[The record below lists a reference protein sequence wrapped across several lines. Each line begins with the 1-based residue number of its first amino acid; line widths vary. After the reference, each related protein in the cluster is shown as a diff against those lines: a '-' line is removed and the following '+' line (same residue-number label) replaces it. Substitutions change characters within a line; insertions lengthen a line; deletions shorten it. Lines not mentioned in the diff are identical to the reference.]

1 MNLLFLKS
9 IEKNIYVQYNVE
21 TCIYARKVL
30 FAFLRRIKLA
40 KSKKII
46 PYKKRRNLN
55 VGIII
60 FSLLLLYTSVYFI
73 KLITRKKI
81 IYNEVVEGS
90 MAENKT
96 HTGLILRDES
106 VEAAPAGGYINI
118 YMRDGKRAAVGS
130 RVYSLDATGDLKK
143 LMEASAGKEDTVSDS
158 SVIEMKKK
166 LSNFTS
172 NYSDSDF
179 EYVYDTKY
187 LLDNAASEHSN
198 IINIENIDNISNEN
212 GLSLNV
218 VTSPASGEVSYAMDD
233 IAEKKE
239 EDLTKSDFDSSKH
252 TVSYIKNEQLVEE
265 GTRIYRVVHSESW
278 SIYFEFEKGEEEL
291 YAEKKTLTVKFK
303 SNGLILTGDYS
314 VVETKD
320 GYSLGKLTFDKYM
333 VQFISNRYVDFDI
346 QSSSVNGLKIP
357 SRSVLE
363 KDFYTIPID
372 FIAKG
377 GDGVSDGFYKEVD
390 KDGNVSTVFVPAE
403 IIKVTDVNCYISTE
417 NKDIA
422 SGDKL
427 IKPDSNEIFEVS
439 NKEKLLG
446 VYNINKGYTIFK
458 TIDIIGSNKEFY
470 IVDKGTKYGL
480 KVYDHILLNPD
491 NYKEGDFIYQ

>member
-1 MNLLFLKS
+1 ML
-9 IEKNIYVQYNVE
+9 V
-21 TCIYARKVL
+21 
-30 FAFLRRIKLA
+30 FLRRIKLA
-40 KSKKII
+40 DSKKII
-46 PYKKRRNLN
+46 PYRKKRTFN
-55 VGIII
+55 VGVII
-60 FSLLLLYTSVYFI
+60 FLSLLIY
-73 KLITRKKI
+73 LIPSAVRGATRKQI
-81 IYNEVVEGS
+81 RYNEVVEGS
-90 MAENKT
+90 MSENKT

-106 VEAAPAGGYINI
+106 VQVSPDGGYINI

-143 LMEASAGKEDTVSDS
+143 LMEASSGKEDTISDS

-187 LLDNAASEHSN
+187 LLDNAASEYSN
-198 IINIENIDNISNEN
+198 LINIENIDNISNEN

-218 VTSPASGEVSYAMDD
+218 ITSPYSGEISYAIDD

-239 EDLTKSDFDSSKH
+239 EDLTKSDFDTSKH
-252 TVSYIKNEQLVEE
+252 PISYIKNEQLIEAETKVY
-265 GTRIYRVVHSESW
+265 RIVNSESW

-303 SNGLILTGDYS
+303 SNGLTLTGDYS

-333 VQFISNRYVDFDI
+333 VQFISNRYAEFDI
-346 QSSSVNGLKIP
+346 QSLVVNGLKIP
-357 SRSVLE
+357 SKCVLE
-363 KDFYTIPID
+363 KDFYTIPVEYM
-372 FIAKG
+372 AKG
-377 GDGVSDGFYKEVD
+377 GDGVSDGFYKQVD
-390 KDGNVSTVFVPAE
+390 KDGTTSTVFVPE
-403 IIKVTDVNCYISTE
+403 DIIKITDTNCYISTE

-446 VYNINKGYTIFK
+446 VYNINKGYTVFK
-458 TIDIIGSNKEFY
+458 NIDILGSNKEFY

-491 NYKEGDFIYQ
+491 GFKEGEFIYQ

>member
-1 MNLLFLKS
+1 M
-9 IEKNIYVQYNVE
+9 
-21 TCIYARKVL
+21 AD
-30 FAFLRRIKLA
+30 
-40 KSKKII
+40 SKKII
-46 PYKKRRNLN
+46 PYRKKRIIN
-55 VGIII
+55 VGVII
-60 FSLLLLYTSVYFI
+60 FLFVFFY
-73 KLITRKKI
+73 LILILVKFATRKQI
-81 IYNEVVEGS
+81 RYNEVVEGS
-90 MAENKT
+90 MSENKT

-106 VEAAPAGGYINI
+106 VQVSPDGGYINI

-143 LMEASAGKEDTVSDS
+143 LMEASAGKEDTISDS

-187 LLDNAASEHSN
+187 LLDNAASEYSN
-198 IINIENIDNISNEN
+198 LINIENIDNISNEN

-218 VTSPASGEVSYAMDD
+218 ITSPYSGEISYAMDD

-239 EDLTKSDFDSSKH
+239 EDLTKSDFDTSKH
-252 TVSYIKNEQLVEE
+252 PISYIKNEQLIEAETKVY
-265 GTRIYRVVHSESW
+265 RIVNSESW

-291 YAEKKTLTVKFK
+291 YTEKKTLTVKFK
-303 SNGLILTGDYS
+303 SNGLTLTGDYS

-333 VQFISNRYVDFDI
+333 VQFISNRYAEFDI
-346 QSSSVNGLKIP
+346 QSSVVNGLKIP
-357 SRSVLE
+357 SKCVLE
-363 KDFYTIPID
+363 KDFYTIPVEYM
-372 FIAKG
+372 AKG
-377 GDGVSDGFYKEVD
+377 GDGVSDGFYKQVD
-390 KDGNVSTVFVPAE
+390 KDGTTSTVFVPE
-403 IIKVTDVNCYISTE
+403 DIIKITDANCYISTE
-417 NKDIA
+417 NKDIV

-427 IKPDSNEIFEVS
+427 IKPDSNDIFEVS

-446 VYNINKGYTIFK
+446 VYNINKGYTVFK
-458 TIDIIGSNKEFY
+458 NIDILGSNKEFY

-491 NYKEGDFIYQ
+491 GFKEGEFIYQ

>member
-1 MNLLFLKS
+1 MS
-9 IEKNIYVQYNVE
+9 
-21 TCIYARKVL
+21 
-30 FAFLRRIKLA
+30 
-40 KSKKII
+40 
-46 PYKKRRNLN
+46 
-55 VGIII
+55 
-60 FSLLLLYTSVYFI
+60 
-73 KLITRKKI
+73 
-81 IYNEVVEGS
+81 
-90 MAENKT
+90 ENKT

-106 VEAAPAGGYINI
+106 VQVSPDGGYINI

-143 LMEASAGKEDTVSDS
+143 LMEASSGKEDTISDS

-187 LLDNAASEHSN
+187 LLDNAASEYSN
-198 IINIENIDNISNEN
+198 LINIENIDNISNEN

-218 VTSPASGEVSYAMDD
+218 ITSPYSGEISYAIDD

-239 EDLTKSDFDSSKH
+239 EDLTKSDFDTSKH
-252 TVSYIKNEQLVEE
+252 PISYIKNEQLIEAETKVY
-265 GTRIYRVVHSESW
+265 RIVNSESW

-291 YAEKKTLTVKFK
+291 YTEKKTLTVKFK
-303 SNGLILTGDYS
+303 SNGLTLTGDYS

-333 VQFISNRYVDFDI
+333 VQFISNRYAEFDI
-346 QSSSVNGLKIP
+346 QSLVVNGLKIP
-357 SRSVLE
+357 SKCVLE
-363 KDFYTIPID
+363 KDFYTIPVEYM
-372 FIAKG
+372 AKG
-377 GDGVSDGFYKEVD
+377 GDGVSDGFYKQVD
-390 KDGNVSTVFVPAE
+390 KDGTTSTVFVPE
-403 IIKVTDVNCYISTE
+403 DIIKITDANCYISTE
-417 NKDIA
+417 NKDIV

-427 IKPDSNEIFEVS
+427 IKPDSNDIFEVS

-446 VYNINKGYTIFK
+446 VYNINKGYTVFK
-458 TIDIIGSNKEFY
+458 NIDILGSNKEFY

-491 NYKEGDFIYQ
+491 GFKEGEFIYQ

>member
-1 MNLLFLKS
+1 MS
-9 IEKNIYVQYNVE
+9 
-21 TCIYARKVL
+21 
-30 FAFLRRIKLA
+30 
-40 KSKKII
+40 
-46 PYKKRRNLN
+46 
-55 VGIII
+55 
-60 FSLLLLYTSVYFI
+60 
-73 KLITRKKI
+73 
-81 IYNEVVEGS
+81 
-90 MAENKT
+90 ENKT

-106 VEAAPAGGYINI
+106 VQVSPDGGYINI

-143 LMEASAGKEDTVSDS
+143 LMEASAGKEDTISDS

-166 LSNFTS
+166 LSNFAS

-187 LLDNAASEHSN
+187 LLDNAASEYSN
-198 IINIENIDNISNEN
+198 LINIENIDNISNEN

-218 VTSPASGEVSYAMDD
+218 ITSPYSGEISYAIDD

-239 EDLTKSDFDSSKH
+239 EDLTKSDFDTSKH
-252 TVSYIKNEQLVEE
+252 PISYIKNEQLIEAETKVY
-265 GTRIYRVVHSESW
+265 RIVNSESW

-303 SNGLILTGDYS
+303 SNGLTLTGDYS

-333 VQFISNRYVDFDI
+333 VQFISNRYAEFDI
-346 QSSSVNGLKIP
+346 QSSVVNGLKIP
-357 SRSVLE
+357 SKCVLE
-363 KDFYTIPID
+363 KDFYTIPVEYM
-372 FIAKG
+372 AKG
-377 GDGVSDGFYKEVD
+377 GDGVSDGFYKQVD
-390 KDGNVSTVFVPAE
+390 KDGTTSTVFVPE
-403 IIKVTDVNCYISTE
+403 DIIKITDANCYISTE
-417 NKDIA
+417 NKDIV

-446 VYNINKGYTIFK
+446 VYNINKGYTVFK
-458 TIDIIGSNKEFY
+458 NIDILGSNKEFY

-491 NYKEGDFIYQ
+491 GFKEGEFIYQ

>member
-1 MNLLFLKS
+1 M
-9 IEKNIYVQYNVE
+9 
-21 TCIYARKVL
+21 AD
-30 FAFLRRIKLA
+30 
-40 KSKKII
+40 SKKII
-46 PYKKRRNLN
+46 PYRKKRTFN
-55 VGIII
+55 VGVII
-60 FSLLLLYTSVYFI
+60 FLLVFFY
-73 KLITRKKI
+73 LILILVKFATRKQI
-81 IYNEVVEGS
+81 RYNEVVEGS
-90 MAENKT
+90 MSENKT

-106 VEAAPAGGYINI
+106 VQVSPDGGYINI

-143 LMEASAGKEDTVSDS
+143 LMEASAGKEDTISDS

-187 LLDNAASEHSN
+187 LLDNAASEYSN
-198 IINIENIDNISNEN
+198 LINIENIDNISNEN

-218 VTSPASGEVSYAMDD
+218 VTSPYSGEISYAMDD

-239 EDLTKSDFDSSKH
+239 EDLTKSDFDTSKH
-252 TVSYIKNEQLVEE
+252 PISYIKNEQLIEAETKVY
-265 GTRIYRVVHSESW
+265 RIVNSESW

-291 YAEKKTLTVKFK
+291 YAEKKALTVKFK
-303 SNGLILTGDYS
+303 SNGLTLTGDYS

-333 VQFISNRYVDFDI
+333 VQFISNRYAEFDI
-346 QSSSVNGLKIP
+346 QSSVVNGLKIP
-357 SRSVLE
+357 SKCVLE
-363 KDFYTIPID
+363 KDFYTIPVEYM
-372 FIAKG
+372 AKG
-377 GDGVSDGFYKEVD
+377 GDGVSDGFYKQVD
-390 KDGNVSTVFVPAE
+390 KDGTTSTVFVPE
-403 IIKVTDVNCYISTE
+403 DIIKITDTNCYISTE

-446 VYNINKGYTIFK
+446 VYNINKGFTVFK
-458 TIDIIGSNKEFY
+458 NIDILGSNKEFY

-491 NYKEGDFIYQ
+491 GFKEGDFIYQ

>member
-1 MNLLFLKS
+1 M
-9 IEKNIYVQYNVE
+9 
-21 TCIYARKVL
+21 AD
-30 FAFLRRIKLA
+30 
-40 KSKKII
+40 SKKII
-46 PYKKRRNLN
+46 PYRKKRIIN
-55 VGIII
+55 VGVII
-60 FSLLLLYTSVYFI
+60 FLLVFFY
-73 KLITRKKI
+73 LILILVKFATRKQI
-81 IYNEVVEGS
+81 RYNEVVEGS
-90 MAENKT
+90 MSENKT

-106 VEAAPAGGYINI
+106 VQVSPDGGYINI

-143 LMEASAGKEDTVSDS
+143 LMEASAGKEDTISDS

-166 LSNFTS
+166 LSNFAS

-187 LLDNAASEHSN
+187 LLDNAASEYSN
-198 IINIENIDNISNEN
+198 LINIENIDNISNEN
-212 GLSLNV
+212 GLRLNV
-218 VTSPASGEVSYAMDD
+218 VTSPYSGEISYAMDD

-239 EDLTKSDFDSSKH
+239 EDLTKSDFDTSKH
-252 TVSYIKNEQLVEE
+252 PISYIKNEQLIEAETKVY
-265 GTRIYRVVHSESW
+265 RIVNSESW

-291 YAEKKTLTVKFK
+291 YAEKKALTVKFK
-303 SNGLILTGDYS
+303 SNGLTLTGDYS

-333 VQFISNRYVDFDI
+333 VQFISNRYAEFDI
-346 QSSSVNGLKIP
+346 QSSVVNGLKIP
-357 SRSVLE
+357 SKCVLE
-363 KDFYTIPID
+363 KDFYTIPVEYM
-372 FIAKG
+372 AKG
-377 GDGVSDGFYKEVD
+377 GDGVSDGFYKQVD
-390 KDGNVSTVFVPAE
+390 KDGTTSTVFVPE
-403 IIKVTDVNCYISTE
+403 DIIKITDTNCYISTE

-446 VYNINKGYTIFK
+446 VYNINKGFTVFK
-458 TIDIIGSNKEFY
+458 NIDILGSNKEFY

-491 NYKEGDFIYQ
+491 GFKEGDFIYQ

>member
-1 MNLLFLKS
+1 M
-9 IEKNIYVQYNVE
+9 
-21 TCIYARKVL
+21 AD
-30 FAFLRRIKLA
+30 
-40 KSKKII
+40 SKKII
-46 PYKKRRNLN
+46 PYRKKRTFN
-55 VGIII
+55 VGVII
-60 FSLLLLYTSVYFI
+60 FLSLLIY
-73 KLITRKKI
+73 LIPSAVRGATRKQI
-81 IYNEVVEGS
+81 RYNEVVEGS
-90 MAENKT
+90 MSENKT

-106 VEAAPAGGYINI
+106 VQVSPDGGYINI

-143 LMEASAGKEDTVSDS
+143 LMEASSGKEDTISDS

-187 LLDNAASEHSN
+187 LLDNAASEYSN
-198 IINIENIDNISNEN
+198 LINIENIDNISNEN

-218 VTSPASGEVSYAMDD
+218 ITSPYSGEISYAIDD

-239 EDLTKSDFDSSKH
+239 EDLTKSDFDTSKH
-252 TVSYIKNEQLVEE
+252 PISYIKNEQLIEAETKVY
-265 GTRIYRVVHSESW
+265 RIVKSESW

-303 SNGLILTGDYS
+303 SNGLTLTGDYS
-314 VVETKD
+314 VLETKD

-333 VQFISNRYVDFDI
+333 VQFISNRYAEFDI
-346 QSSSVNGLKIP
+346 QSLVVNGLKIP
-357 SRSVLE
+357 SKCVLE
-363 KDFYTIPID
+363 KDFYTIPVEYM
-372 FIAKG
+372 AKG
-377 GDGVSDGFYKEVD
+377 GDGVSDGFYKQVD
-390 KDGNVSTVFVPAE
+390 KDGTTSTVFVPE
-403 IIKVTDVNCYISTE
+403 DIIKITDTNCYISTE

-446 VYNINKGYTIFK
+446 VYNINKGYTVFK
-458 TIDIIGSNKEFY
+458 NIDILGSNKEFY

-491 NYKEGDFIYQ
+491 GFKEGEFIYQ

>member
-1 MNLLFLKS
+1 M
-9 IEKNIYVQYNVE
+9 
-21 TCIYARKVL
+21 AD
-30 FAFLRRIKLA
+30 
-40 KSKKII
+40 SKKII
-46 PYKKRRNLN
+46 PYRKKRIIN
-55 VGIII
+55 VGVII
-60 FSLLLLYTSVYFI
+60 FLFVFFY
-73 KLITRKKI
+73 LILILVKFATRKQI
-81 IYNEVVEGS
+81 RYNEVVEGS
-90 MAENKT
+90 MSENKT

-106 VEAAPAGGYINI
+106 VQVSPDGGYINI

-143 LMEASAGKEDTVSDS
+143 LMEASAGKEDTISDS

-187 LLDNAASEHSN
+187 LLDNAASEYSN
-198 IINIENIDNISNEN
+198 LINIENIDNISNAN

-218 VTSPASGEVSYAMDD
+218 VTSPYSGEISYAMDD

-239 EDLTKSDFDSSKH
+239 EDLTKSDFDTSKH
-252 TVSYIKNEQLVEE
+252 PISYIKNEQLIEAETKVY
-265 GTRIYRVVHSESW
+265 RIVNSESW

-291 YAEKKTLTVKFK
+291 YTEKKTLTVKFK
-303 SNGLILTGDYS
+303 SNGLTLTGDYS

-333 VQFISNRYVDFDI
+333 VQFISNRYAEFDI
-346 QSSSVNGLKIP
+346 QSSVVNGLKIP
-357 SRSVLE
+357 SKCVLE
-363 KDFYTIPID
+363 KDFYTIPVEYM
-372 FIAKG
+372 AKG
-377 GDGVSDGFYKEVD
+377 GDGVSDGFYKQVD
-390 KDGNVSTVFVPAE
+390 KDGTTSTVFVPE
-403 IIKVTDVNCYISTE
+403 DIIKITDTNCYISTE

-427 IKPDSNEIFEVS
+427 IKPDSNEMFEVS

-446 VYNINKGYTIFK
+446 VYNINKGFTVFK
-458 TIDIIGSNKEFY
+458 NIDILGSNKEFY

-480 KVYDHILLNPD
+480 KVYDHILLDPD
-491 NYKEGDFIYQ
+491 GFKEGDFIYQ

>member
-1 MNLLFLKS
+1 MS
-9 IEKNIYVQYNVE
+9 
-21 TCIYARKVL
+21 
-30 FAFLRRIKLA
+30 
-40 KSKKII
+40 
-46 PYKKRRNLN
+46 
-55 VGIII
+55 
-60 FSLLLLYTSVYFI
+60 
-73 KLITRKKI
+73 
-81 IYNEVVEGS
+81 
-90 MAENKT
+90 ENKT

-106 VEAAPAGGYINI
+106 VQVSPDGGYINI

-143 LMEASAGKEDTVSDS
+143 LMEASAGKEDTISDS

-166 LSNFTS
+166 LSNFAS

-187 LLDNAASEHSN
+187 LLDNAASEYSN
-198 IINIENIDNISNEN
+198 LINIENIDNISNEN

-218 VTSPASGEVSYAMDD
+218 ITSPYSGEISYAIDD

-239 EDLTKSDFDSSKH
+239 EDLTKSDFDTSKH
-252 TVSYIKNEQLVEE
+252 PISYIKNEQLIEAETKVY
-265 GTRIYRVVHSESW
+265 RIVNSESW

-291 YAEKKTLTVKFK
+291 YTEKKTLTVKFK
-303 SNGLILTGDYS
+303 SNGLTLTGDYS

-333 VQFISNRYVDFDI
+333 VQFISNRYAEFDI
-346 QSSSVNGLKIP
+346 QSSVVNGLKIP
-357 SRSVLE
+357 SKCVLE
-363 KDFYTIPID
+363 KDFYTIPVEYM
-372 FIAKG
+372 AKG
-377 GDGVSDGFYKEVD
+377 GDGVIDGFYKQVD
-390 KDGNVSTVFVPAE
+390 KDGTTSTVFVPE
-403 IIKVTDVNCYISTE
+403 DIIKITDANCYISTE
-417 NKDIA
+417 NKDIV

-427 IKPDSNEIFEVS
+427 IKPDSNDIFEVS

-446 VYNINKGYTIFK
+446 VYNINKGYTVFK
-458 TIDIIGSNKEFY
+458 NIDILGSNKEFY

-491 NYKEGDFIYQ
+491 GFKEGEFIYQ

>member
-1 MNLLFLKS
+1 M
-9 IEKNIYVQYNVE
+9 
-21 TCIYARKVL
+21 AD
-30 FAFLRRIKLA
+30 
-40 KSKKII
+40 SKKII
-46 PYKKRRNLN
+46 PYRKKRIIN
-55 VGIII
+55 VGVII
-60 FSLLLLYTSVYFI
+60 FLLVFFY
-73 KLITRKKI
+73 LILILVKFATRKQI
-81 IYNEVVEGS
+81 RYNEVVEGS
-90 MAENKT
+90 MSENKT

-106 VEAAPAGGYINI
+106 VQVSPDGGYINI

-143 LMEASAGKEDTVSDS
+143 LMEASAGKEDTISDS

-166 LSNFTS
+166 LSNFAS

-187 LLDNAASEHSN
+187 LLDNAASEYSN
-198 IINIENIDNISNEN
+198 LINIENIDNISNEN

-218 VTSPASGEVSYAMDD
+218 ITSPYSGEISYAMDD

-239 EDLTKSDFDSSKH
+239 EDLTKSDFDTSKH
-252 TVSYIKNEQLVEE
+252 PISYIKNEQLIEAETKVY
-265 GTRIYRVVHSESW
+265 RIVNSESW

-291 YAEKKTLTVKFK
+291 YAEKKALTVKFK
-303 SNGLILTGDYS
+303 SNGLTLTGDYS

-333 VQFISNRYVDFDI
+333 VQFISNRYAEFDI
-346 QSSSVNGLKIP
+346 QSSVVNGLKIP
-357 SRSVLE
+357 SKCVLE
-363 KDFYTIPID
+363 KDFYTIPVEYM
-372 FIAKG
+372 AKG
-377 GDGVSDGFYKEVD
+377 GDGVSDGFYKQVD
-390 KDGNVSTVFVPAE
+390 KDGTTSTVFVPE
-403 IIKVTDVNCYISTE
+403 DIIKITDTNCYISTE

-446 VYNINKGYTIFK
+446 VYNINKGYTVFK
-458 TIDIIGSNKEFY
+458 NIDILGSNKEFY

-491 NYKEGDFIYQ
+491 GFKEGEFIYQ

>member
-1 MNLLFLKS
+1 M
-9 IEKNIYVQYNVE
+9 
-21 TCIYARKVL
+21 AD
-30 FAFLRRIKLA
+30 
-40 KSKKII
+40 SKKII
-46 PYKKRRNLN
+46 PYRKKRIIN
-55 VGIII
+55 VGVII
-60 FSLLLLYTSVYFI
+60 FLFVFFY
-73 KLITRKKI
+73 LILILVKFATRKQI
-81 IYNEVVEGS
+81 RYNEVVEGS
-90 MAENKT
+90 MSENKT

-106 VEAAPAGGYINI
+106 VQVSPDGGYINI

-143 LMEASAGKEDTVSDS
+143 LMEASSGKEDTISDS

-166 LSNFTS
+166 LSNFAS

-187 LLDNAASEHSN
+187 LLDNAASEYSN
-198 IINIENIDNISNEN
+198 LINIENIDNISNEN

-218 VTSPASGEVSYAMDD
+218 VTSPYSGEISYAIDD

-239 EDLTKSDFDSSKH
+239 EDLTKSDFDTSKH
-252 TVSYIKNEQLVEE
+252 PISYIKNEQLIEAETKVY
-265 GTRIYRVVHSESW
+265 RIVNSESW

-291 YAEKKTLTVKFK
+291 YAEKKALTVKFK
-303 SNGLILTGDYS
+303 SNGLTLTGDYS

-333 VQFISNRYVDFDI
+333 VQFISNRYAEFDI
-346 QSSSVNGLKIP
+346 QSSVVNGLKIP
-357 SRSVLE
+357 SKCVLE
-363 KDFYTIPID
+363 KDFYTIPVEYM
-372 FIAKG
+372 AKG
-377 GDGVSDGFYKEVD
+377 GDGVSDGFYKQVD
-390 KDGNVSTVFVPAE
+390 KDGTTSTVFVPE
-403 IIKVTDVNCYISTE
+403 DIIKITDTNCYISTE

-446 VYNINKGYTIFK
+446 VYNINKGFTVFK
-458 TIDIIGSNKEFY
+458 NIDILGSNKEFY

-491 NYKEGDFIYQ
+491 SFKEGDFIYQ

>member
-1 MNLLFLKS
+1 M
-9 IEKNIYVQYNVE
+9 
-21 TCIYARKVL
+21 AD
-30 FAFLRRIKLA
+30 
-40 KSKKII
+40 SKKII
-46 PYKKRRNLN
+46 PYRKKRTFN
-55 VGIII
+55 VGVII
-60 FSLLLLYTSVYFI
+60 FLFVFFYI
-73 KLITRKKI
+73 ILILVKFATRKQVR
-81 IYNEVVEGS
+81 YNEVVEGS
-90 MAENKT
+90 MSENKT

-106 VEAAPAGGYINI
+106 VQVSPDGGYINI

-143 LMEASAGKEDTVSDS
+143 LMEASAGKEDTISDS

-187 LLDNAASEHSN
+187 LLDNAASEYSN
-198 IINIENIDNISNEN
+198 LINIENIDNISNEN

-218 VTSPASGEVSYAMDD
+218 ITSPYSGEISYAMDD

-239 EDLTKSDFDSSKH
+239 EDLTKSDFDTSKH
-252 TVSYIKNEQLVEE
+252 PISYIKNEQLIEAETKVY
-265 GTRIYRVVHSESW
+265 RIVNSESW

-291 YAEKKTLTVKFK
+291 YTEKKTLTVKFK
-303 SNGLILTGDYS
+303 SNGLTLTGDYS

-333 VQFISNRYVDFDI
+333 VQFISNRYAEFDI
-346 QSSSVNGLKIP
+346 QSSVVNGLKIP
-357 SRSVLE
+357 SKCVLE
-363 KDFYTIPID
+363 KDFYTIPVEYM
-372 FIAKG
+372 AKG
-377 GDGVSDGFYKEVD
+377 GDGVSDGFYKQVD
-390 KDGNVSTVFVPAE
+390 KDGTTSTVFVPE
-403 IIKVTDVNCYISTE
+403 DIIKITDTNCYISTE

-446 VYNINKGYTIFK
+446 VYNINKGFTVFK
-458 TIDIIGSNKEFY
+458 NIDILGSNKEFY
-470 IVDKGTKYGL
+470 IVDKVTKYGL

-491 NYKEGDFIYQ
+491 GFKEGDFIYQ

>member
-1 MNLLFLKS
+1 MS
-9 IEKNIYVQYNVE
+9 
-21 TCIYARKVL
+21 
-30 FAFLRRIKLA
+30 
-40 KSKKII
+40 
-46 PYKKRRNLN
+46 
-55 VGIII
+55 
-60 FSLLLLYTSVYFI
+60 
-73 KLITRKKI
+73 
-81 IYNEVVEGS
+81 
-90 MAENKT
+90 ENKT

-106 VEAAPAGGYINI
+106 VQVSPDGGYINI

-143 LMEASAGKEDTVSDS
+143 LMEASAGKEDTISDS

-166 LSNFTS
+166 LSNFAS

-187 LLDNAASEHSN
+187 LLDNAASEYSN
-198 IINIENIDNISNEN
+198 LINIENIDNISNEN

-218 VTSPASGEVSYAMDD
+218 ITSPYSGEISYAMDD

-239 EDLTKSDFDSSKH
+239 EDLTKSDFDTSKH
-252 TVSYIKNEQLVEE
+252 PISYIKNEQLIEAETKVY
-265 GTRIYRVVHSESW
+265 RIVNSESW

-303 SNGLILTGDYS
+303 SNGLTLTGDYS

-333 VQFISNRYVDFDI
+333 VQFISNRYAEFDI
-346 QSSSVNGLKIP
+346 QSSVVNGLKIP
-357 SRSVLE
+357 SKCVLE
-363 KDFYTIPID
+363 KDFYTIPVEYM
-372 FIAKG
+372 AKG
-377 GDGVSDGFYKEVD
+377 GDGVSDGFYKQVD
-390 KDGNVSTVFVPAE
+390 KDGTTSTVFVPE
-403 IIKVTDVNCYISTE
+403 DIIKITDANCYISTE

-427 IKPDSNEIFEVS
+427 IKPDSNDIFEVS

-446 VYNINKGYTIFK
+446 VYNINKGYTVFK
-458 TIDIIGSNKEFY
+458 NIDILGSNKEFY

-491 NYKEGDFIYQ
+491 GFKEGEFIYQ

>member
-1 MNLLFLKS
+1 M
-9 IEKNIYVQYNVE
+9 
-21 TCIYARKVL
+21 AD
-30 FAFLRRIKLA
+30 
-40 KSKKII
+40 SKKII
-46 PYKKRRNLN
+46 PYRKKRTFN
-55 VGIII
+55 VGVII
-60 FSLLLLYTSVYFI
+60 FLSLLIY
-73 KLITRKKI
+73 LIPSAVRGATRKQI
-81 IYNEVVEGS
+81 RYNEVVEGS
-90 MAENKT
+90 MSENKT

-106 VEAAPAGGYINI
+106 VQVSPDGGYINI

-143 LMEASAGKEDTVSDS
+143 LMEASSGKEDTISDS

-187 LLDNAASEHSN
+187 LLDNAASEYSN
-198 IINIENIDNISNEN
+198 LINIENIDNISNEN

-218 VTSPASGEVSYAMDD
+218 ITSPYSGEISYAIDD

-239 EDLTKSDFDSSKH
+239 EDLTKSDFDTSKH
-252 TVSYIKNEQLVEE
+252 PISYIKNEQLIEAETKVY
-265 GTRIYRVVHSESW
+265 RIVKSESW

-303 SNGLILTGDYS
+303 SNGLTLTGDYS

-333 VQFISNRYVDFDI
+333 VQFISNRYAEFDI
-346 QSSSVNGLKIP
+346 QSLVVNGLKIP
-357 SRSVLE
+357 SKCVLE
-363 KDFYTIPID
+363 KDFYTIPVEYM
-372 FIAKG
+372 AKG
-377 GDGVSDGFYKEVD
+377 GDGVSDGFYKQVD
-390 KDGNVSTVFVPAE
+390 KDGTTSTVFVPE
-403 IIKVTDVNCYISTE
+403 DIIKITDTNCYISTE

-446 VYNINKGYTIFK
+446 VYNINKGYTVFK
-458 TIDIIGSNKEFY
+458 NIDILGSNKEFY

-491 NYKEGDFIYQ
+491 GFKEGEFIYQ

>member
-1 MNLLFLKS
+1 LL
-9 IEKNIYVQYNVE
+9 
-21 TCIYARKVL
+21 
-30 FAFLRRIKLA
+30 AFLRRIKLA
-40 KSKKII
+40 DSKKII
-46 PYKKRRNLN
+46 PYRKKRTFN
-55 VGIII
+55 VGVIIFLSLLIYII
-60 FSLLLLYTSVYFI
+60 FSSF
-73 KLITRKKI
+73 KGATRKQI
-81 IYNEVVEGS
+81 RYNEVVEGS
-90 MAENKT
+90 MSENKT

-106 VEAAPAGGYINI
+106 VQVSPDGGYINI

-143 LMEASAGKEDTVSDS
+143 LMEASAGKEDTISDS

-166 LSNFTS
+166 LSNFAS

-187 LLDNAASEHSN
+187 LLDNAASEYSN
-198 IINIENIDNISNEN
+198 LINIENIDNISNEN

-218 VTSPASGEVSYAMDD
+218 ITSPYSGEISYAIDD

-239 EDLTKSDFDSSKH
+239 EDLTKSDFDTSKH
-252 TVSYIKNEQLVEE
+252 PISYIKNEQLIEAETKVY
-265 GTRIYRVVHSESW
+265 RIVNSESW

-291 YAEKKTLTVKFK
+291 YTEKKTLTVKFK
-303 SNGLILTGDYS
+303 SNGLTLTGDYS

-333 VQFISNRYVDFDI
+333 VQFISNRYAEFDI
-346 QSSSVNGLKIP
+346 QSSVVNGLKIP
-357 SRSVLE
+357 SKCVLE
-363 KDFYTIPID
+363 KDFYTIPVEYM
-372 FIAKG
+372 AKG
-377 GDGVSDGFYKEVD
+377 GDGVSDGFYKQVD
-390 KDGNVSTVFVPAE
+390 KDGTTSTVFVPE
-403 IIKVTDVNCYISTE
+403 DIIKITDANCYISTE
-417 NKDIA
+417 NKDIV

-427 IKPDSNEIFEVS
+427 IKPDSNDIFEVS

-446 VYNINKGYTIFK
+446 VYNINKGYTVFK
-458 TIDIIGSNKEFY
+458 NIDILGSNKEFY

-491 NYKEGDFIYQ
+491 GFKEGEFIYQ

>member
-1 MNLLFLKS
+1 M
-9 IEKNIYVQYNVE
+9 
-21 TCIYARKVL
+21 AD
-30 FAFLRRIKLA
+30 
-40 KSKKII
+40 SKKII
-46 PYKKRRNLN
+46 PYRKKRIIN
-55 VGIII
+55 VGVII
-60 FSLLLLYTSVYFI
+60 FLLVFFY
-73 KLITRKKI
+73 LILILVKFATRKQI
-81 IYNEVVEGS
+81 RYNEVVEGS
-90 MAENKT
+90 MSENKT

-106 VEAAPAGGYINI
+106 VQVSPDGGYINI

-143 LMEASAGKEDTVSDS
+143 LMEASAGKEDTISDS

-166 LSNFTS
+166 LSNFAS

-187 LLDNAASEHSN
+187 LLDNAASEYSN
-198 IINIENIDNISNEN
+198 LINIENIDNISNEN

-218 VTSPASGEVSYAMDD
+218 VTSPYSGEISYAMDD

-239 EDLTKSDFDSSKH
+239 EDLTKSDFDTSKH
-252 TVSYIKNEQLVEE
+252 PISYIKNEQLIEAETKVY
-265 GTRIYRVVHSESW
+265 RIVNSESW

-291 YAEKKTLTVKFK
+291 YAEKKALTVKFK
-303 SNGLILTGDYS
+303 SNGLTLTGDYS

-333 VQFISNRYVDFDI
+333 VQFISNRYAEFDI
-346 QSSSVNGLKIP
+346 QSSVVNGLKIP
-357 SRSVLE
+357 SKCVLE
-363 KDFYTIPID
+363 KDFYTIPVEYM
-372 FIAKG
+372 AKG
-377 GDGVSDGFYKEVD
+377 GDGVSDGFYKQVD
-390 KDGNVSTVFVPAE
+390 KDGTTSTVFVPE
-403 IIKVTDVNCYISTE
+403 DIIKITDANCYISTE
-417 NKDIA
+417 NKDIV

-427 IKPDSNEIFEVS
+427 IKPDSNDIFEVS

-446 VYNINKGYTIFK
+446 VYNINKGYTVFK
-458 TIDIIGSNKEFY
+458 NIDILGSNKEFY

-491 NYKEGDFIYQ
+491 GFKEGEFIYQ

>member
-1 MNLLFLKS
+1 
-9 IEKNIYVQYNVE
+9 
-21 TCIYARKVL
+21 
-30 FAFLRRIKLA
+30 LA
-40 KSKKII
+40 DSKKII
-46 PYKKRRNLN
+46 PYRKKRIIN
-55 VGIII
+55 VGVII
-60 FSLLLLYTSVYFI
+60 FLFVFFY
-73 KLITRKKI
+73 LILILVKFATRKQI
-81 IYNEVVEGS
+81 RYNEVVEGS
-90 MAENKT
+90 MSENKT

-106 VEAAPAGGYINI
+106 VQVSPDGGYINI

-143 LMEASAGKEDTVSDS
+143 LMEASSGKEDTISDS

-166 LSNFTS
+166 LSNFAS

-187 LLDNAASEHSN
+187 LLDNAASEYSN
-198 IINIENIDNISNEN
+198 LINIENIDNISNEN

-218 VTSPASGEVSYAMDD
+218 VTSPYSGEISYAMDD

-239 EDLTKSDFDSSKH
+239 EDLTKSDFDTSKH
-252 TVSYIKNEQLVEE
+252 PISYIKNEQLIEAETKVY
-265 GTRIYRVVHSESW
+265 RIVNSESW

-291 YAEKKTLTVKFK
+291 YAEKKALTVKFK
-303 SNGLILTGDYS
+303 SNGLTLTGDYS

-333 VQFISNRYVDFDI
+333 VQFISNRYAEFDI
-346 QSSSVNGLKIP
+346 QSSVVNGLKIP
-357 SRSVLE
+357 SKCVLE
-363 KDFYTIPID
+363 KDFYTIPVEYM
-372 FIAKG
+372 AKG
-377 GDGVSDGFYKEVD
+377 GDGVSDGFYKQVD
-390 KDGNVSTVFVPAE
+390 KDGTTSTVFVPE
-403 IIKVTDVNCYISTE
+403 DIIKITDTNCYISTE

-446 VYNINKGYTIFK
+446 VYNINKGFTVFK
-458 TIDIIGSNKEFY
+458 NIDILGSNKEFY

-491 NYKEGDFIYQ
+491 SFKEGDFIYQ

>member
-1 MNLLFLKS
+1 M
-9 IEKNIYVQYNVE
+9 
-21 TCIYARKVL
+21 AD
-30 FAFLRRIKLA
+30 
-40 KSKKII
+40 SKKII
-46 PYKKRRNLN
+46 PYRKKRIIN
-55 VGIII
+55 VGVII
-60 FSLLLLYTSVYFI
+60 FLFVFFY
-73 KLITRKKI
+73 LILILVKFATRKQI
-81 IYNEVVEGS
+81 RYNEVVEGS
-90 MAENKT
+90 MSENKT

-106 VEAAPAGGYINI
+106 VQVSPDGGYINI

-143 LMEASAGKEDTVSDS
+143 LMEASAGKEDTISDS

-187 LLDNAASEHSN
+187 LLDNAASEYSN
-198 IINIENIDNISNEN
+198 LINIENIDNISNEN

-218 VTSPASGEVSYAMDD
+218 VTSPYSGEISYAMDD

-239 EDLTKSDFDSSKH
+239 EDLTKSDFDTSKH
-252 TVSYIKNEQLVEE
+252 PISYIKNEQLIEAETKVY
-265 GTRIYRVVHSESW
+265 RIVNSESW

-291 YAEKKTLTVKFK
+291 YAEKKALTVKFK
-303 SNGLILTGDYS
+303 SNGLTLTGDYS

-333 VQFISNRYVDFDI
+333 VQFISNRYAEFDI
-346 QSSSVNGLKIP
+346 QSSVVNGLKIP
-357 SRSVLE
+357 SKCVLE
-363 KDFYTIPID
+363 KDFYTIPVEYM
-372 FIAKG
+372 AKG
-377 GDGVSDGFYKEVD
+377 GDGVSDGFYKQVD
-390 KDGNVSTVFVPAE
+390 KDGTTSTVFVPE
-403 IIKVTDVNCYISTE
+403 DIIKITDTNCYISTE
-417 NKDIA
+417 NKDIV

-446 VYNINKGYTIFK
+446 VYNINKGFTVFK
-458 TIDIIGSNKEFY
+458 NIDILGSNKEFY
-470 IVDKGTKYGL
+470 IVDKVTKYGL

-491 NYKEGDFIYQ
+491 GFKEGDFIYQ

>member
-1 MNLLFLKS
+1 M
-9 IEKNIYVQYNVE
+9 
-21 TCIYARKVL
+21 AD
-30 FAFLRRIKLA
+30 
-40 KSKKII
+40 SKKII
-46 PYKKRRNLN
+46 PYRKKRTFN
-55 VGIII
+55 VGFII
-60 FSLLLLYTSVYFI
+60 FLFLLLD
-73 KLITRKKI
+73 LISSAVRGATRKQI
-81 IYNEVVEGS
+81 RYNEVVEGS
-90 MAENKT
+90 MSENRT

-106 VEAAPAGGYINI
+106 VQVSPDGGYINI

-143 LMEASAGKEDTVSDS
+143 LMEASAGKEDTISDS

-187 LLDNAASEHSN
+187 LLDNAASEYSN
-198 IINIENIDNISNEN
+198 LINIENIDNISNEN

-218 VTSPASGEVSYAMDD
+218 VTSPYSGEISYAMDD

-239 EDLTKSDFDSSKH
+239 EDLTKSDFDTSKH
-252 TVSYIKNEQLVEE
+252 PISYIKNEQLIEAETKVY
-265 GTRIYRVVHSESW
+265 RIVNSESW
-278 SIYFEFEKGEEEL
+278 SIYFEFEKGEEDL

-303 SNGLILTGDYS
+303 SNGLTLTGDYS

-333 VQFISNRYVDFDI
+333 VQFISSRYAEFDI
-346 QSSSVNGLKIP
+346 QSSVVNGLKIP
-357 SRSVLE
+357 SKCVLE
-363 KDFYTIPID
+363 KDFYTIPVEYM
-372 FIAKG
+372 AKG
-377 GDGVSDGFYKEVD
+377 GDGVSDGFYKQVD
-390 KDGNVSTVFVPAE
+390 KDGTTSTVFVPE
-403 IIKVTDVNCYISTE
+403 DIIKITDTNCYISTE

-427 IKPDSNEIFEVS
+427 IKPDSNEIYEVS
-439 NKEKLLG
+439 SKEKLLG
-446 VYNINKGYTIFK
+446 VYNINKGYTVFK
-458 TIDIIGSNKEFY
+458 NIDILGSNKEFY

-491 NYKEGDFIYQ
+491 DFKEGDFIYQ

>member
-1 MNLLFLKS
+1 MS
-9 IEKNIYVQYNVE
+9 
-21 TCIYARKVL
+21 
-30 FAFLRRIKLA
+30 
-40 KSKKII
+40 
-46 PYKKRRNLN
+46 
-55 VGIII
+55 
-60 FSLLLLYTSVYFI
+60 
-73 KLITRKKI
+73 
-81 IYNEVVEGS
+81 
-90 MAENKT
+90 ENKT

-106 VEAAPAGGYINI
+106 VQVSPDGGYINI

-143 LMEASAGKEDTVSDS
+143 LMEASAGKEDTISDS

-166 LSNFTS
+166 LSNFAS

-187 LLDNAASEHSN
+187 LLDNAASEYSN
-198 IINIENIDNISNEN
+198 LINIENIDNISNEN

-218 VTSPASGEVSYAMDD
+218 ITSPYSGEISYAIDD

-239 EDLTKSDFDSSKH
+239 EDLTKSDFDTSKH
-252 TVSYIKNEQLVEE
+252 PISYIKNEQLIEAETKVY
-265 GTRIYRVVHSESW
+265 RIVNSESW

-291 YAEKKTLTVKFK
+291 YTEKKTLTVKFK
-303 SNGLILTGDYS
+303 SNGLTLTGDYS

-333 VQFISNRYVDFDI
+333 VQFISNRYAEFDI
-346 QSSSVNGLKIP
+346 QSSVVNGLKIP
-357 SRSVLE
+357 SKCVLE
-363 KDFYTIPID
+363 KDFYTIPVEYM
-372 FIAKG
+372 AKG
-377 GDGVSDGFYKEVD
+377 GDGVSDGFYKQVD
-390 KDGNVSTVFVPAE
+390 KDGTTSTVFVPE
-403 IIKVTDVNCYISTE
+403 DIIKITDANCYISTE
-417 NKDIA
+417 NKDIV

-427 IKPDSNEIFEVS
+427 IKPDSNDIFEVS

-446 VYNINKGYTIFK
+446 VYNINKGYTVFK
-458 TIDIIGSNKEFY
+458 NIDILGSNKEFY

-491 NYKEGDFIYQ
+491 GFKEGEFIYQ

>member
-1 MNLLFLKS
+1 MS
-9 IEKNIYVQYNVE
+9 
-21 TCIYARKVL
+21 
-30 FAFLRRIKLA
+30 
-40 KSKKII
+40 
-46 PYKKRRNLN
+46 
-55 VGIII
+55 
-60 FSLLLLYTSVYFI
+60 
-73 KLITRKKI
+73 
-81 IYNEVVEGS
+81 
-90 MAENKT
+90 ENKT

-106 VEAAPAGGYINI
+106 VQVSPDGGYINI

-143 LMEASAGKEDTVSDS
+143 LMEASAGKEDTISDS

-187 LLDNAASEHSN
+187 LLDNAASEYSN
-198 IINIENIDNISNEN
+198 LINIENIDNISNEN

-218 VTSPASGEVSYAMDD
+218 ITSPYSGEISYAIDD
-233 IAEKKE
+233 IVEKKE
-239 EDLTKSDFDSSKH
+239 EDLTKSDFDTSKH
-252 TVSYIKNEQLVEE
+252 PISYIKNEQLIEAETKVY
-265 GTRIYRVVHSESW
+265 RIVKSESW

-303 SNGLILTGDYS
+303 SNGLTLTGDYS

-333 VQFISNRYVDFDI
+333 VQFISNRYAEFDI
-346 QSSSVNGLKIP
+346 QSLVVNGLKIP
-357 SRSVLE
+357 SKCVLE
-363 KDFYTIPID
+363 KDFYTIPVEYM
-372 FIAKG
+372 AKG
-377 GDGVSDGFYKEVD
+377 GDGVSDGFYKQVD
-390 KDGNVSTVFVPAE
+390 KDGTTSPVFVPE
-403 IIKVTDVNCYISTE
+403 DIIKITDTNCYISTE

-446 VYNINKGYTIFK
+446 VYNINKGYTVFK
-458 TIDIIGSNKEFY
+458 NIDILGSNKEFY

-491 NYKEGDFIYQ
+491 GFKEGEFIYQ

>member
-1 MNLLFLKS
+1 M
-9 IEKNIYVQYNVE
+9 
-21 TCIYARKVL
+21 AD
-30 FAFLRRIKLA
+30 
-40 KSKKII
+40 SKKII
-46 PYKKRRNLN
+46 PYRKKRIIN
-55 VGIII
+55 VGVII
-60 FSLLLLYTSVYFI
+60 FLFVFFY
-73 KLITRKKI
+73 LILILVKFATRKQI
-81 IYNEVVEGS
+81 RYNEVVEGS
-90 MAENKT
+90 MSENKT

-106 VEAAPAGGYINI
+106 VQVSPDGGYINI

-143 LMEASAGKEDTVSDS
+143 LMEASSGKEDTISDS

-166 LSNFTS
+166 LSNFAS

-187 LLDNAASEHSN
+187 LLDNAASEYSN
-198 IINIENIDNISNEN
+198 LINIENIDNISNEN

-218 VTSPASGEVSYAMDD
+218 VTSPYSGEISYAMDD

-239 EDLTKSDFDSSKH
+239 EDLTKSDFDTSKH
-252 TVSYIKNEQLVEE
+252 PISYIKNEQLIEAETKVY
-265 GTRIYRVVHSESW
+265 RIVNSESW

-291 YAEKKTLTVKFK
+291 YAEKKALTVKFK
-303 SNGLILTGDYS
+303 SNGLTLTGDYS

-333 VQFISNRYVDFDI
+333 VQFISNRYAEFDI
-346 QSSSVNGLKIP
+346 KSSVVNGLKIP
-357 SRSVLE
+357 SKCVLE
-363 KDFYTIPID
+363 KDFYTIPVEYM
-372 FIAKG
+372 AKG
-377 GDGVSDGFYKEVD
+377 GDGVSDGFYKQVD
-390 KDGNVSTVFVPAE
+390 KDGTTSTVFVPE
-403 IIKVTDVNCYISTE
+403 DIIKITDTNCYISTE

-446 VYNINKGYTIFK
+446 VYNINKGFTVFK
-458 TIDIIGSNKEFY
+458 NIDILGSNKEFY

-491 NYKEGDFIYQ
+491 SFKEGDFIYQ

>member
-1 MNLLFLKS
+1 M
-9 IEKNIYVQYNVE
+9 
-21 TCIYARKVL
+21 AD
-30 FAFLRRIKLA
+30 
-40 KSKKII
+40 SKKII
-46 PYKKRRNLN
+46 PYRKKRIIN
-55 VGIII
+55 VGVII
-60 FSLLLLYTSVYFI
+60 FLFVFFY
-73 KLITRKKI
+73 LILILVKFATRKQI
-81 IYNEVVEGS
+81 RYNEVVEGS
-90 MAENKT
+90 MSENKT

-106 VEAAPAGGYINI
+106 VQVSPDGGYINI

-143 LMEASAGKEDTVSDS
+143 LMEASAGKEDTISDS

-187 LLDNAASEHSN
+187 LLDNAASEYSN
-198 IINIENIDNISNEN
+198 LINIENIDNISNAN

-218 VTSPASGEVSYAMDD
+218 VTSPYSGEISYAMDD

-239 EDLTKSDFDSSKH
+239 EDLTKSDFDTSKH
-252 TVSYIKNEQLVEE
+252 PISYIKNEQLIEAETKVY
-265 GTRIYRVVHSESW
+265 RIVNSESW

-291 YAEKKTLTVKFK
+291 YTEKKTLTVKFK
-303 SNGLILTGDYS
+303 SNGLTLTGDYS

-333 VQFISNRYVDFDI
+333 VQFISNRYAEFDI
-346 QSSSVNGLKIP
+346 QSSVVNGLKIP
-357 SRSVLE
+357 SKCVLE
-363 KDFYTIPID
+363 KDFYTIPVEYM
-372 FIAKG
+372 AKG
-377 GDGVSDGFYKEVD
+377 GDGVSDGFYKQVD
-390 KDGNVSTVFVPAE
+390 KDGTTSTVFVPE
-403 IIKVTDVNCYISTE
+403 DIIKITDTNCYISTE
-417 NKDIA
+417 NKDIV

-446 VYNINKGYTIFK
+446 VYNINKGYTVFK
-458 TIDIIGSNKEFY
+458 NIDILGSNKEFY

-491 NYKEGDFIYQ
+491 GFKEGDFIYQ

>member
-1 MNLLFLKS
+1 ML
-9 IEKNIYVQYNVE
+9 V
-21 TCIYARKVL
+21 
-30 FAFLRRIKLA
+30 FLRRIKLA
-40 KSKKII
+40 DSKKII
-46 PYKKRRNLN
+46 PYRKKRTFN
-55 VGIII
+55 VGVII
-60 FSLLLLYTSVYFI
+60 FLSLLIY
-73 KLITRKKI
+73 LIPSAVRGATRKQI
-81 IYNEVVEGS
+81 RYNEVVEGS
-90 MAENKT
+90 MSENKT

-106 VEAAPAGGYINI
+106 VQVSPDGGYINI

-143 LMEASAGKEDTVSDS
+143 LMEASSGKEDTISDS

-187 LLDNAASEHSN
+187 LLDNAASEYSN
-198 IINIENIDNISNEN
+198 LINIENIDNISNEN

-218 VTSPASGEVSYAMDD
+218 IASPYSGEISYAIDD

-239 EDLTKSDFDSSKH
+239 EDLTKSDFDTSKH
-252 TVSYIKNEQLVEE
+252 PISYIKNEQLIEAETKVY
-265 GTRIYRVVHSESW
+265 RIVKSESW

-303 SNGLILTGDYS
+303 SNGLTLTGDYS

-333 VQFISNRYVDFDI
+333 VQFISNRYAEFDI
-346 QSSSVNGLKIP
+346 QSLVVNGLKIP
-357 SRSVLE
+357 SKCVLE
-363 KDFYTIPID
+363 KDFYTIPVEYM
-372 FIAKG
+372 AKG
-377 GDGVSDGFYKEVD
+377 GDGVSDGFYKQVD
-390 KDGNVSTVFVPAE
+390 KDGTTSTVFVPE
-403 IIKVTDVNCYISTE
+403 DIIKITDTNCYISTE

-446 VYNINKGYTIFK
+446 VYNINKGYTVFK
-458 TIDIIGSNKEFY
+458 NIDILGSNKEFY

-491 NYKEGDFIYQ
+491 GFKEGEFIYQ

>member
-1 MNLLFLKS
+1 M
-9 IEKNIYVQYNVE
+9 
-21 TCIYARKVL
+21 AD
-30 FAFLRRIKLA
+30 
-40 KSKKII
+40 SKKII
-46 PYKKRRNLN
+46 PYRKKRTFN
-55 VGIII
+55 VGVII
-60 FSLLLLYTSVYFI
+60 FLSLLIY
-73 KLITRKKI
+73 LIPSAVRGATRKQI
-81 IYNEVVEGS
+81 RYNEVVEGS
-90 MAENKT
+90 MSENKT

-106 VEAAPAGGYINI
+106 VQVSPDGGYINI

-143 LMEASAGKEDTVSDS
+143 LMEASSGKEDTISDS

-187 LLDNAASEHSN
+187 LLDNAASEYSN
-198 IINIENIDNISNEN
+198 LINIENIDNISNEN

-218 VTSPASGEVSYAMDD
+218 ITSPYSGEISYAIDD

-239 EDLTKSDFDSSKH
+239 EDLTKSDFDTSKH
-252 TVSYIKNEQLVEE
+252 PISYIKNEQLIEAETKVY
-265 GTRIYRVVHSESW
+265 RIVKSESW

-303 SNGLILTGDYS
+303 SNGLTLTGDYS

-333 VQFISNRYVDFDI
+333 VQFISNRYAEFDI
-346 QSSSVNGLKIP
+346 QSLVVNGLKIP
-357 SRSVLE
+357 SKCVLE
-363 KDFYTIPID
+363 KDFYTIPVEYM
-372 FIAKG
+372 AKG
-377 GDGVSDGFYKEVD
+377 GDGVSDGFYKQVD
-390 KDGNVSTVFVPAE
+390 KDGTTSTVFVQE
-403 IIKVTDVNCYISTE
+403 DIIKITDTNCYISTE

-446 VYNINKGYTIFK
+446 VYNINKGYTVFK
-458 TIDIIGSNKEFY
+458 NIDILGSNKEFY

-491 NYKEGDFIYQ
+491 GFKEGEFIYQ

>member
-1 MNLLFLKS
+1 MS
-9 IEKNIYVQYNVE
+9 
-21 TCIYARKVL
+21 
-30 FAFLRRIKLA
+30 
-40 KSKKII
+40 
-46 PYKKRRNLN
+46 
-55 VGIII
+55 
-60 FSLLLLYTSVYFI
+60 
-73 KLITRKKI
+73 
-81 IYNEVVEGS
+81 
-90 MAENKT
+90 ENKT

-106 VEAAPAGGYINI
+106 VQVSPDGGYINI

-143 LMEASAGKEDTVSDS
+143 LMEASAGKEDTISDS

-166 LSNFTS
+166 LSNFAS

-187 LLDNAASEHSN
+187 LLDNAASEYSN
-198 IINIENIDNISNEN
+198 LINIENIDNISNEN

-218 VTSPASGEVSYAMDD
+218 ITSPYSGEISYAIDD

-239 EDLTKSDFDSSKH
+239 EDLTKSDFDTSKH
-252 TVSYIKNEQLVEE
+252 PISYIKNEQLIEAETKVY
-265 GTRIYRVVHSESW
+265 RIVNSESW

-291 YAEKKTLTVKFK
+291 YTEKKTLTVKFK
-303 SNGLILTGDYS
+303 SNGLTLTGDYS

-333 VQFISNRYVDFDI
+333 VQFISNRYAEFDI
-346 QSSSVNGLKIP
+346 QSSVVNGLKIP
-357 SRSVLE
+357 SKCVLE
-363 KDFYTIPID
+363 KDFYTIPVEYM
-372 FIAKG
+372 AKG
-377 GDGVSDGFYKEVD
+377 GDGVSDGFYKQVD
-390 KDGNVSTVFVPAE
+390 KDGTTSTVFVPE
-403 IIKVTDVNCYISTE
+403 DIIKVTDANCYISTE

-446 VYNINKGYTIFK
+446 VYNINKGYTVFK
-458 TIDIIGSNKEFY
+458 NIDILGSNKEFY

-491 NYKEGDFIYQ
+491 GFKEGEFIYQ

>member
-1 MNLLFLKS
+1 MS
-9 IEKNIYVQYNVE
+9 
-21 TCIYARKVL
+21 
-30 FAFLRRIKLA
+30 
-40 KSKKII
+40 
-46 PYKKRRNLN
+46 
-55 VGIII
+55 
-60 FSLLLLYTSVYFI
+60 
-73 KLITRKKI
+73 
-81 IYNEVVEGS
+81 
-90 MAENKT
+90 ENKT

-106 VEAAPAGGYINI
+106 VQVSPDGGYINI

-143 LMEASAGKEDTVSDS
+143 LMEASAGKEDTISDS

-166 LSNFTS
+166 LSNFAS

-187 LLDNAASEHSN
+187 LLDNAASEYSN
-198 IINIENIDNISNEN
+198 LINIENIDNISNEN

-218 VTSPASGEVSYAMDD
+218 ITSPYSGEISYAIDD

-239 EDLTKSDFDSSKH
+239 EDLTKSDFDTSKH
-252 TVSYIKNEQLVEE
+252 PISYIKNEQLIEAETKVY
-265 GTRIYRVVHSESW
+265 RIVNSESW

-291 YAEKKTLTVKFK
+291 YTEKKTLTVKFK
-303 SNGLILTGDYS
+303 SNGLTLTGDYS

-333 VQFISNRYVDFDI
+333 VQFISNRYAEFDI
-346 QSSSVNGLKIP
+346 QSSVVSGLKIP
-357 SRSVLE
+357 SKCVLE
-363 KDFYTIPID
+363 KDFYTIPVEYM
-372 FIAKG
+372 AKG
-377 GDGVSDGFYKEVD
+377 GDGVSDGFYKQVD
-390 KDGNVSTVFVPAE
+390 KDGTTSTVFVPE
-403 IIKVTDVNCYISTE
+403 DIIKITDANCYISTE
-417 NKDIA
+417 NKDIV

-427 IKPDSNEIFEVS
+427 IKPDSNDIFEVS

-446 VYNINKGYTIFK
+446 VYNINKGYTVFK
-458 TIDIIGSNKEFY
+458 NIDILGSNKEFY

-491 NYKEGDFIYQ
+491 GFKEGEFIYQ

>member
-1 MNLLFLKS
+1 MS
-9 IEKNIYVQYNVE
+9 
-21 TCIYARKVL
+21 
-30 FAFLRRIKLA
+30 
-40 KSKKII
+40 
-46 PYKKRRNLN
+46 
-55 VGIII
+55 
-60 FSLLLLYTSVYFI
+60 
-73 KLITRKKI
+73 
-81 IYNEVVEGS
+81 
-90 MAENKT
+90 ENKT

-106 VEAAPAGGYINI
+106 VQVSPDGGYINI

-143 LMEASAGKEDTVSDS
+143 LMEASAGKEDTISDS

-166 LSNFTS
+166 LSNFAS

-187 LLDNAASEHSN
+187 LLDNAASEYSN
-198 IINIENIDNISNEN
+198 LINIENIDNISNEN

-218 VTSPASGEVSYAMDD
+218 ITSPYSGEISYAIDD

-239 EDLTKSDFDSSKH
+239 EDLTKSDFDTSKH
-252 TVSYIKNEQLVEE
+252 PISYIKNEQLIEAETKVY
-265 GTRIYRVVHSESW
+265 RIVNSESW

-303 SNGLILTGDYS
+303 SNGLTLTGDYS

-333 VQFISNRYVDFDI
+333 VQFISNRYAEFDI
-346 QSSSVNGLKIP
+346 QSSVVNGLKIP
-357 SRSVLE
+357 SKCVLE
-363 KDFYTIPID
+363 KDFYTIPVEYM
-372 FIAKG
+372 AKG
-377 GDGVSDGFYKEVD
+377 GDGVSDGFYKQVD
-390 KDGNVSTVFVPAE
+390 KDGTTSTVFVPE
-403 IIKVTDVNCYISTE
+403 DIIKITDTNCYISTE

-446 VYNINKGYTIFK
+446 VYNINKGYTVFK
-458 TIDIIGSNKEFY
+458 NIDILGSNKEFY

-491 NYKEGDFIYQ
+491 GFKEGEFIYQ

>member
-1 MNLLFLKS
+1 MS
-9 IEKNIYVQYNVE
+9 
-21 TCIYARKVL
+21 
-30 FAFLRRIKLA
+30 
-40 KSKKII
+40 
-46 PYKKRRNLN
+46 
-55 VGIII
+55 
-60 FSLLLLYTSVYFI
+60 
-73 KLITRKKI
+73 
-81 IYNEVVEGS
+81 
-90 MAENKT
+90 ENKT

-106 VEAAPAGGYINI
+106 VQVSPDGGYINI

-143 LMEASAGKEDTVSDS
+143 LMEASAGKEDTISDS

-166 LSNFTS
+166 LSNFAS

-187 LLDNAASEHSN
+187 LLDNAASEYSN
-198 IINIENIDNISNEN
+198 LINIENIDNISNEN

-218 VTSPASGEVSYAMDD
+218 ITSPYSGEISYAIDD

-239 EDLTKSDFDSSKH
+239 EDLTKSDFDTSKH
-252 TVSYIKNEQLVEE
+252 PISYIKNEQLIEAETKVY
-265 GTRIYRVVHSESW
+265 RIVNSESW

-291 YAEKKTLTVKFK
+291 YTEKKTLTVKFK
-303 SNGLILTGDYS
+303 SNGLTLTGDYS

-333 VQFISNRYVDFDI
+333 VQFISNRYAEFDI
-346 QSSSVNGLKIP
+346 QSSVVNGLKIP
-357 SRSVLE
+357 SKCVLE
-363 KDFYTIPID
+363 KDFYTIPVEYM
-372 FIAKG
+372 AKG
-377 GDGVSDGFYKEVD
+377 GDGVSDGFYKQVD
-390 KDGNVSTVFVPAE
+390 KDGTTSTVFVPE
-403 IIKVTDVNCYISTE
+403 DIIKITDTNCYISTE

-446 VYNINKGYTIFK
+446 VYNINKGYTVFK
-458 TIDIIGSNKEFY
+458 NIDILGSNKEFY

-491 NYKEGDFIYQ
+491 GFKEGEFIYQ

>member
-1 MNLLFLKS
+1 ML
-9 IEKNIYVQYNVE
+9 V
-21 TCIYARKVL
+21 
-30 FAFLRRIKLA
+30 FLRRIKLA
-40 KSKKII
+40 DSKKII
-46 PYKKRRNLN
+46 PYRKKRTFN
-55 VGIII
+55 VGVII
-60 FSLLLLYTSVYFI
+60 FLSLLIY
-73 KLITRKKI
+73 LIPSAVRGATRKQI
-81 IYNEVVEGS
+81 RYNEVVEGS
-90 MAENKT
+90 MSENKT

-106 VEAAPAGGYINI
+106 VQVSPDGGYINI

-143 LMEASAGKEDTVSDS
+143 LMEASSGKEDTISDS

-187 LLDNAASEHSN
+187 LLDNAASEYSN
-198 IINIENIDNISNEN
+198 LINIENIDNISNEN

-218 VTSPASGEVSYAMDD
+218 IASPYSGEISYAIDD

-239 EDLTKSDFDSSKH
+239 EDLTKSDFDTSKH
-252 TVSYIKNEQLVEE
+252 PISYIKNEQLIEAETKVY
-265 GTRIYRVVHSESW
+265 RIVKSESW

-303 SNGLILTGDYS
+303 SNGLTLTGDYS

-333 VQFISNRYVDFDI
+333 VQFISNRYAEFDI
-346 QSSSVNGLKIP
+346 QSLVVNGLKIP
-357 SRSVLE
+357 SKCVLE
-363 KDFYTIPID
+363 KDFYTIPVEYM
-372 FIAKG
+372 AKG
-377 GDGVSDGFYKEVD
+377 GDGVSDGFYKQVD
-390 KDGNVSTVFVPAE
+390 KDGTTSTVFVPE
-403 IIKVTDVNCYISTE
+403 DIIKITDTNCYISTE

-446 VYNINKGYTIFK
+446 VYNINKGYTVFK
-458 TIDIIGSNKEFY
+458 NIDILGSNKQFY

-491 NYKEGDFIYQ
+491 GFKEGEFIYQ

>member
-1 MNLLFLKS
+1 M
-9 IEKNIYVQYNVE
+9 
-21 TCIYARKVL
+21 AD
-30 FAFLRRIKLA
+30 
-40 KSKKII
+40 SKKII
-46 PYKKRRNLN
+46 PYRKKRTFN
-55 VGIII
+55 VGFII
-60 FSLLLLYTSVYFI
+60 FLFLLLY
-73 KLITRKKI
+73 LISSAVRGATRKQI
-81 IYNEVVEGS
+81 RYNEVVEGS
-90 MAENKT
+90 MSENKT

-106 VEAAPAGGYINI
+106 VQVSPDGGYINI

-143 LMEASAGKEDTVSDS
+143 LMEASAGKEDTISDS

-187 LLDNAASEHSN
+187 LLDNAASEYSN
-198 IINIENIDNISNEN
+198 LINIENIDNISNEN

-218 VTSPASGEVSYAMDD
+218 VTSPYSGEISYAIDD

-239 EDLTKSDFDSSKH
+239 EDLTKSDFDTSKH
-252 TVSYIKNEQLVEE
+252 PISYIKNEQLIEAETKVY
-265 GTRIYRVVHSESW
+265 RIVNSESW

-291 YAEKKTLTVKFK
+291 YTEKKTLTVKFK
-303 SNGLILTGDYS
+303 SNGLTLTGDYS

-333 VQFISNRYVDFDI
+333 VQFISNRYAEFDI
-346 QSSSVNGLKIP
+346 QSSVVNGLKIP
-357 SRSVLE
+357 SKCVLE
-363 KDFYTIPID
+363 KDFYTIPVEYM
-372 FIAKG
+372 AKG
-377 GDGVSDGFYKEVD
+377 GDGVSDGFYKQVD
-390 KDGNVSTVFVPAE
+390 KDGTTSTVFVPE
-403 IIKVTDVNCYISTE
+403 DIIKITDANCYISTE
-417 NKDIA
+417 NKDIV

-439 NKEKLLG
+439 SKEKLLG
-446 VYNINKGYTIFK
+446 VYNINKGYTVFK
-458 TIDIIGSNKEFY
+458 NIDILGSNKEFY

-491 NYKEGDFIYQ
+491 DFKEGDFIYQ